1 LRRVAVTGLGIIS
14 PVGNNAADF
23 FSNLMSGRSGVRRI
37 TEDFVE
43 RLSIKIAAPVDFNPA
58 DYFPKKQVWALDRA
72 TQMALSAASQA
83 WKDSGLVLTD
93 DEKKLAGTFIGTG
106 MAGAMTLAEVYASV
120 YMKQAD
126 RVSPLSV
133 TKIMSNAPASHIS
146 ILYQLAGP
154 CLTYSTACS
163 ASAVAIGEA
172 YRLIKSGGVDIM
184 LAGGAESMITLA
196 SMKCWESLGVLAR
209 EDTDDPSTSCR
220 PFSKDR
226 SGFVIGEGAAIVI
239 LEEMERAKKRG
250 VKIYGEITGYSS
262 TCDAHHITSPSVEGQ
277 VRSMN
282 LALSEAKI
290 KPSDVDYIN
299 AHGTATAVNDV
310 VETLAIKQVFL
321 ERAYKIPVSST
332 KSMHGHLLGAGGA
345 VEFIASLLSI
355 QNKAVPPTANLRA
368 ADPECDLD
376 YVPNKGR
383 TGLDIRTVMSNSFAF
398 GGTNAVLLVKEA

>member
-1 LRRVAVTGLGIIS
+1 MRRVAVTGLGIIS

-43 RLSIKIAAPVDFNPA
+43 RLSIRIAAPVDFNPA

-196 SMKCWESLGVLAR
+196 SMKCWESLGVLAL
-209 EDTDDPSTSCR
+209 EDPDDPSASCR

-226 SGFVIGEGAAIVI
+226 TGFVLGEGAAIVI
-239 LEEMERAKKRG
+239 LEEMERARRRG
-250 VKIYGEITGYSS
+250 VKILRGDNRI
-262 TCDAHHITSPSVEGQ
+262 
-277 VRSMN
+277 
-282 LALSEAKI
+282 
-290 KPSDVDYIN
+290 
-299 AHGTATAVNDV
+299 
-310 VETLAIKQVFL
+310 FL
-321 ERAYKIPVSST
+321 N
-332 KSMHGHLLGAGGA
+332 M
-345 VEFIASLLSI
+345 
-355 QNKAVPPTANLRA
+355 
-368 ADPECDLD
+368 
-376 YVPNKGR
+376 
-383 TGLDIRTVMSNSFAF
+383 
-398 GGTNAVLLVKEA
+398 